1 MAKKKKRFVPPPP
14 RRISK
19 IGAEAERM
27 MAEKEQKE
35 RERHQAYLARTN
47 PPANPPK
54 PSNRPPIPNL
64 ARDPLET
71 VHGKRTAEAQW
82 IADNGWSGKQ

>member
-1 MAKKKKRFVPPPP
+1 MKKKAKRFTPPPP

-19 IGAEAERM
+19 IGAEAERV
-27 MAEKEQKE
+27 MAERERKE

-47 PPANPPK
+47 PPAPPPK
-54 PSNRPPIPNL
+54 PSNRPPVPNL
-64 ARDPLET
+64 VRDELET
-71 VHGKRTAEAQW
+71 PRGVRTAEAQW